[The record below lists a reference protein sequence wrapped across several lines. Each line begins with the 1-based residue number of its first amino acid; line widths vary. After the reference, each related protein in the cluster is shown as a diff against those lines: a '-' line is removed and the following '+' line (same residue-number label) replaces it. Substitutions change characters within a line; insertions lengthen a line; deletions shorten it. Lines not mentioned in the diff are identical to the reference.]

1 MKKLLA
7 FDFGASSG
15 RAILGEYENGA
26 LTYREIH
33 RFENNPVEENGHLRW
48 NFPELMREVY
58 RALEMA
64 GPVDSIAF
72 DTWGVDFGLLDENG
86 NLLEKPV
93 HYRDSRTQHTLEKAF
108 SVMSAQDLYA
118 ATGSQLMAINTLF
131 QLMETDLSKAKQVL
145 FMPDLFAYQ
154 LCKKAVCEQ
163 SIAST
168 SQMLDLQKKAWSETV
183 LSAFEIPKEIFA
195 PLVQSG
201 TVIGEYQGAK
211 VVAVA
216 GHDTQSAVA
225 AMPAQNENS
234 AFLSCGTWSLFGCE
248 LDATVLTAQSREAEM
263 SNELGANGK
272 INYLKNI
279 TGLWLIQESRRQW
292 RREGK
297 EYSFGEIAAMAEQAE
312 PMKCFID
319 VNAPQFAAPGDV
331 PERIREYCRETGQFV
346 PQSVGEVARCIY
358 ESLAWQ
364 YRETFLEMQNITGK
378 RFETLHILGGGCQA
392 ALLCQLTADALGVP
406 VQAGPV
412 EATALGNLLL
422 QLKALG
428 EIDSLAEGRAMI
440 QKIETVTQYL
450 PSNSERWASAGRFFR
465 KGEST

>member
-86 NLLEKPV
+86 NLPEKPV
-93 HYRDSRTQHTLEKAF
+93 HYRDSRTQHTLKKAF

-131 QLMETDLSKAKQVL
+131 QLIETDLSKAKQVL

-211 VVAVA
+211 VVAVNTRSSVKA
-216 GHDTQSAVA
+216 PSQPCPPKTKTATRDLVS
-225 AMPAQNENS
+225 
-234 AFLSCGTWSLFGCE
+234 WSLFGCE
-248 LDATVLTAQSREAEM
+248 LDAPVLTAQSREAEM

-279 TGLWLIQESRRQW
+279 TGPVADS
-292 RREGK
+292 GK
-297 EYSFGEIAAMAEQAE
+297 
-312 PMKCFID
+312 P
-319 VNAPQFAAPGDV
+319 P
-331 PERIREYCRETGQFV
+331 
-346 PQSVGEVARCIY
+346 
-358 ESLAWQ
+358 
-364 YRETFLEMQNITGK
+364 
-378 RFETLHILGGGCQA
+378 
-392 ALLCQLTADALGVP
+392 
-406 VQAGPV
+406 PV
-412 EATALGNLLL
+412 EARGQRV
-422 QLKALG
+422 QLWRNCRY
-428 EIDSLAEGRAMI
+428 GRA
-440 QKIETVTQYL
+440 
-450 PSNSERWASAGRFFR
+450 GRAD
-465 KGEST
+465 EMLH